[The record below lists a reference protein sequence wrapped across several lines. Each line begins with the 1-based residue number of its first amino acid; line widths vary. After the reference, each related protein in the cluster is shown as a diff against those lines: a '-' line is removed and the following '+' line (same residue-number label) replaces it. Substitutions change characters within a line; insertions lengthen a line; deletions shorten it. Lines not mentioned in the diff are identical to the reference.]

1 MATFLFYPALLASSM
16 NKSDATT
23 CAHFPHTFK
32 FFWQSLLNT
41 LGLRFLLSKV
51 PLGFWRRIS
60 VVVVVGL
67 VECWTIWSK
76 TYIVTFT
83 VTHSSISCSIPLL
96 SDIWG
101 RIFVR
106 LHLIMTR
113 HFFKCSCVCVCVG
126 PVKPLATAVETL
138 LRSLRPTVGYN
149 CYISKNMHVSLKTQQ

>member
-113 HFFKCSCVCVCVG
+113 HFFKCSCVCVCWSRE
-126 PVKPLATAVETL
+126 A
-138 LRSLRPTVGYN
+138 SSN
-149 CYISKNMHVSLKTQQ
+149 CC